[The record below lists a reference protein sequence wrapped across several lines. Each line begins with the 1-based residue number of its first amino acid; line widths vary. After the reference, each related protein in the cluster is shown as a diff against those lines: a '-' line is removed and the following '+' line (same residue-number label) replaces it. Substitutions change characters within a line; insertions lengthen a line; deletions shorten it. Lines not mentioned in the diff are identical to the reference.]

1 MFDTSESIEEQPRD
15 KHRQRHR
22 GNQANR
28 FVFVVLFVLATTLEG
43 SQKKIINIDY
53 LIICWQ

>member
-1 MFDTSESIEEQPRD
+1 MFDTSESIEEQPQD

-28 FVFVVLFVLATTLEG
+28 FVAVFLLSPRWMEAIKIPSTL
-43 SQKKIINIDY
+43 IT
-53 LIICWQ
+53 